1 MRALIST
8 FALAV
13 ALAPAAAFAQTQTPP
28 AQPPAGQQPTTGQP
42 PTAGQPPAGQPP
54 AGQAPAEKTAPKLSF
69 PTPAGIL
76 LVQVKPDQAATFEE
90 MIAKL
95 KAGVAKSDKPELK
108 AQQNAWRVYKSSEGM
123 QGNTLYV
130 ILIDPAVPNTEY
142 QFLEVLNDTLTVDE
156 QRAPETQEM
165 YKRFAASVAS
175 MNRINL
181 TPVGGGQ

>member
-1 MRALIST
+1 
-8 FALAV
+8 
-13 ALAPAAAFAQTQTPP
+13 
-28 AQPPAGQQPTTGQP
+28 
-42 PTAGQPPAGQPP
+42 
-54 AGQAPAEKTAPKLSF
+54 
-69 PTPAGIL
+69 
-76 LVQVKPDQAATFEE
+76 

-175 MNRINL
+175 MNRLNL